1 VNSDAHLKPIGP
13 VRVRSIR
20 EDLEVRTIN
29 RVRAGA
35 LVAVGVLALSACA
48 GSSSKPSSGGGT
60 SSTSSAAGGSSSSSS
75 AGGGTKPTV
84 EIGVQGPLS
93 GDNQA
98 LGLNIDWG
106 VKLAVQQANAKGD
119 LPFTLVVKESDD
131 QGAQDKG
138 ADAANLL
145 IQEKGVVGVVGPAFS
160 GPTAASGALY
170 TAANLVAV
178 SPSAT
183 RPSLTSSGYKTFYRV
198 VANDSV
204 QGPAAADYMAKVLK
218 AKKVYV
224 VDDKSQYGT
233 GLSTA
238 IVAQLKKDSVEVSTD
253 SAPAKTQ
260 DYSQVASKV
269 ASSGAEALYYAG
281 YYSDA
286 GVFAKAL
293 KTAGFT
299 GKMISG
305 DGSKDPNFITTS
317 GPDAAEGWQFTCPCL
332 DAGKDPK
339 FADFAT
345 AYKKL
350 SNADPGTYSIEG
362 YDAANT
368 IISVLKTLNTATP
381 TRQQVADGVA
391 KVDYQGLSKEIKF
404 TANGD
409 ISGTSIYAYEIKSGT
424 ISLLGDISKLISG

>member
-1 VNSDAHLKPIGP
+1 M
-13 VRVRSIR
+13 
-20 EDLEVRTIN
+20 RTIT

-48 GSSSKPSSGGGT
+48 GSSSKSGGGSGGS
-60 SSTSSAAGGSSSSSS
+60 SSTSSAGGSSTSAASSSSSS
-75 AGGGTKPTV
+75 SGSNSGKPTI

-98 LGLNIDWG
+98 LGLNIEWG
-106 VKLAVQQANAKGD
+106 VKLAIQQANAKGD
-119 LPFTLVVKESDD
+119 LPFQLAIKEADD
-131 QGAQDKG
+131 QGDQSKG
-138 ADAANLL
+138 ADAASLL
-145 IQEKGVVGVVGPAFS
+145 IQDSKVLGVVGPAFS
-160 GPTAASGALY
+160 GPTAASGKLFSDAG
-170 TAANLVAV
+170 LVAV

-204 QGPAAADYMAKVLK
+204 QGPAAADYMAKSLK
-218 AKKVYV
+218 ATKAFV

-238 IVAQLKKDSVEVSTD
+238 IVAQLKKDGVDVQTD

-260 DYSQVASKV
+260 DYSQIASKV
-269 ASSGAEALYYAG
+269 ASSGAQAMYYAG

-293 KTAGFT
+293 KAAGYT

-305 DGSKDPNFITTS
+305 DGSKDPNFITTA
-317 GPDAAEGWQFTCPCL
+317 GADAANGWQFTCPCL

-339 FADFAT
+339 FADFAS
-345 AYKKL
+345 AYKAL
-350 SNADPGTYSIEG
+350 ANADPGTYSIEG

-368 IISVLKTLNTATP
+368 IITVLKSVGASA

-404 TANGD
+404 TPNGD
-409 ISGTSIYAYEIKSGT
+409 ISGNSIYAYEIKDGA
-424 ISLLGDISKLISG
+424 ISLIGDISKLIGG

>member
-1 VNSDAHLKPIGP
+1 M
-13 VRVRSIR
+13 
-20 EDLEVRTIN
+20 RTIT

-48 GSSSKPSSGGGT
+48 GSSSKPGS
-60 SSTSSAAGGSSSSSS
+60 GGSSSSTGAGSS
-75 AGGGTKPTV
+75 TSAASSSSSSSGSSSKPTL

-98 LGLNIDWG
+98 LGLNIEWG
-106 VKLAVQQANAKGD
+106 VKLAVKQANDKGD
-119 LPFTLVVKESDD
+119 LPFTLAIKEADD
-131 QGAQDKG
+131 QGDQSKG
-138 ADAANLL
+138 ADAASLL
-145 IQEKGVVGVVGPAFS
+145 IQDPKVVGLVGPAFS
-160 GPTAASGALY
+160 GPTAASGKLFSD
-170 TAANLVAV
+170 ANLVAV

-183 RPSLTSSGYKTFYRV
+183 RPSLTTSGYKTFYRV

-218 AKKVYV
+218 ATKVFV

-233 GLSTA
+233 GLSGA
-238 IVAQLKKDSVEVSTD
+238 IVAQLKKDNIEVVTD

-260 DYSQVASKV
+260 DYSQMASKV
-269 ASSGAEALYYAG
+269 ASSGAQAMYYAG

-293 KTAGFT
+293 KQAGYS
-299 GKMISG
+299 GKMLSG
-305 DGSKDPNFITTS
+305 DGSKDPNFITTA
-317 GPDAAEGWQFTCPCL
+317 GADAAEAWQFTCPCL

-339 FADFAT
+339 YADFA
-345 AYKKL
+345 AGYKAL
-350 SNADPGTYSIEG
+350 ANAEPGTYSIEG

-368 IISVLKTLNTATP
+368 IISVLKGLGTASP

-404 TANGD
+404 TPTGD
-409 ISGTSIYAYEIKSGT
+409 IAGNSIYVYEIKSGA
-424 ISLLGDISKLISG
+424 ISLIGDISKLIGG

>member
-1 VNSDAHLKPIGP
+1 M
-13 VRVRSIR
+13 
-20 EDLEVRTIN
+20 RTIN

-48 GSSSKPSSGGGT
+48 GSSSKPSSGGGS
-60 SSTSSAAGGSSSSSS
+60 SSTTSAAGGGSSSSSA
-75 AGGGTKPTV
+75 AGGGNKPTL

-98 LGLNIDWG
+98 LGLNIEWG
-106 VKLAVQQANAKGD
+106 VKLAVQEANAKGD
-119 LPFTLVVKESDD
+119 LPFTLAIKEGDD

-145 IQEKGVVGVVGPAFS
+145 IQDKNVIGVVGPAFS

-170 TAANLVAV
+170 TAANLVEV

-204 QGPAAADYMAKVLK
+204 QGPAAADYIAKTLK
-218 AKKVYV
+218 ATKAFV

-238 IVAQLKKDSVEVSTD
+238 IVAQLKKDGVEVVTD

-260 DYSQVASKV
+260 DYSQIASKV
-269 ASSGAEALYYAG
+269 ASSGAQAMYYAG

-293 KTAGFT
+293 KTAGYT

-305 DGSKDPNFITTS
+305 DGSKDPNFITTA
-317 GPDAAEGWQFTCPCL
+317 GADAANGWQFTCPCL

-339 FADFAT
+339 FADFA
-345 AYKKL
+345 ANYKKL

-368 IISVLKTLNTATP
+368 IISVLKSLGTATP
-381 TRQQVADGVA
+381 TRQAVADAVG

-404 TANGD
+404 TPTGD
-409 ISGTSIYAYEIKSGT
+409 ISGTSIYAYEIKNGEIT
-424 ISLLGDISKLISG
+424 LLGDTSKLGG

>member
-1 VNSDAHLKPIGP
+1 
-13 VRVRSIR
+13 
-20 EDLEVRTIN
+20 VRTIN

-35 LVAVGVLALSACA
+35 VVVAGVLALSACA
-48 GSSSKPSSGGGT
+48 GNSSKS
-60 SSTSSAAGGSSSSSS
+60 GSSSSSTGSTGSSSS
-75 AGGGTKPTV
+75 AGTNSNKPTL

-98 LGLNIDWG
+98 LGLNIEWG
-106 VKLAVQQANAKGD
+106 VKLAIQQENAKGD
-119 LPFTLVVKESDD
+119 LPFTLAVKEADD
-131 QGAQDKG
+131 QGDQSKG

-145 IQEKGVVGVVGPAFS
+145 IQDPKVLGVVGPAFS

-170 TAANLVAV
+170 TAANLVEV

-218 AKKVYV
+218 ATKAFV

-238 IVAQLKKDSVEVSTD
+238 IVAELKKDGVDVTTD

-260 DYSQVASKV
+260 DYSQIASKV
-269 ASSGAEALYYAG
+269 ASSGAQAMYYAG

-293 KTAGFT
+293 KAAGYT

-305 DGSKDPNFITTS
+305 DGSKDPNFITTA
-317 GPDAAEGWQFTCPCL
+317 GADAAEGWQFSCPCL
-332 DAGKDPK
+332 DAGSDPK
-339 FADFAT
+339 YADFASS
-345 AYKKL
+345 YKTL
-350 SNADPGTYSIEG
+350 ANAAPGTYSIEG
-362 YDAANT
+362 YDAANV
-368 IISVLKTLNTATP
+368 IISVLKSLNTASP
-381 TRQQVADGVA
+381 TRQAVADGVG

-404 TANGD
+404 TPTGD
-409 ISGTSIYAYEIKSGT
+409 ISGTSIYMYAIKSGT
-424 ISLLGDISKLISG
+424 ISLLGDISKMPGIGS

>member
-1 VNSDAHLKPIGP
+1 
-13 VRVRSIR
+13 
-20 EDLEVRTIN
+20 
-29 RVRAGA
+29 VRAGA

-48 GSSSKPSSGGGT
+48 GSSSKAGSGGT
-60 SSTSSAAGGSSSSSS
+60 SSSSSSAAGGSSSSSS
-75 AGGGTKPTV
+75 AAGGGNKPVV

-98 LGLNIDWG
+98 LGLNIEWG
-106 VKLAVQQANAKGD
+106 VKLAVNQANAKGD
-119 LPFTLVVKESDD
+119 LPFTLAVKEADD
-131 QGAQDKG
+131 QGDQSKG
-138 ADAANLL
+138 ADAAQLL
-145 IQEKGVVGVVGPAFS
+145 IQDAKVLGVVGPAFS
-160 GPTAASGALY
+160 GPTAASGKLY
-170 TAANLVAV
+170 SDANLVAV

-218 AKKVYV
+218 ASKVFV
-224 VDDKSQYGT
+224 VDDKTQYGT
-233 GLSTA
+233 GLSGT
-238 IVAQLKKDSVEVSTD
+238 IVAQLKKDGVEVVQA

-260 DYSQVASKV
+260 DYSPIASQV
-269 ASSGAEALYYAG
+269 ASSGAQAMYYAG

-293 KTAGFT
+293 KSAGYN

-305 DGSKDPNFITTS
+305 DGSKDPNFITTA
-317 GPDAAEGWQFTCPCL
+317 GAEAADGWQFSCPCL

-339 FADFAT
+339 YADFAEG
-345 AYKKL
+345 YKKL
-350 SNADPGTYSIEG
+350 ANAEPGTYSIEG

-368 IISVLKTLNTATP
+368 IISVLKTAGASA

-404 TANGD
+404 TPNGD
-409 ISGTSIYAYEIKSGT
+409 IAGNSIYAYEIKGGAIT
-424 ISLLGDISKLISG
+424 LVGDISKMPGIGG

>member
-1 VNSDAHLKPIGP
+1 M
-13 VRVRSIR
+13 
-20 EDLEVRTIN
+20 RTIN

-35 LVAVGVLALSACA
+35 FVVAGVLALSACA
-48 GSSSKPSSGGGT
+48 GSSSKAGGSSGGS
-60 SSTSSAAGGSSSSSS
+60 SSTSSAAGSSSASSSSSS
-75 AGGGTKPTV
+75 SGSSSGKPTL

-98 LGLNIDWG
+98 LGLNIEWG
-106 VKLAVQQANAKGD
+106 VKLAIKQANDKGD
-119 LPFTLVVKESDD
+119 LPFQLAIKEADD
-131 QGAQDKG
+131 QGDQSKG

-145 IQEKGVVGVVGPAFS
+145 IQDQKVVGSVGPAFS
-160 GPTAASGALY
+160 GPTAASGKLY
-170 TAANLVAV
+170 ADAGLVAV

-218 AKKVYV
+218 ATKVFV

-233 GLSTA
+233 GLSGA
-238 IVAQLKKDSVEVSTD
+238 IVAQLKKDNVQVETD

-260 DYSQVASKV
+260 DYSQIASKV
-269 ASSGAEALYYAG
+269 ASSGAQAMYYAG

-293 KTAGFT
+293 KSAGYT

-305 DGSKDPNFITTS
+305 DGSKDPNFITTA
-317 GPDAAEGWQFTCPCL
+317 GADAAEGWQFSCPCL

-339 FADFAT
+339 YADFASG
-345 AYKKL
+345 YKAL
-350 SNADPGTYSIEG
+350 ANADPGTYSIEG
-362 YDAANT
+362 YDAANV
-368 IISVLKTLNTATP
+368 IISVLKGLGTATP

-404 TANGD
+404 TPTGD
-409 ISGTSIYAYEIKSGT
+409 ISGSSIYAYEIKSGV
-424 ISLLGDISKLISG
+424 ISLIGDISKMPGIGS

>member
-1 VNSDAHLKPIGP
+1 MPIGAGI
-13 VRVRSIR
+13 RLTIR

-35 LVAVGVLALSACA
+35 VIAAGVFALSACA
-48 GSSSKPSSGGGT
+48 GNSSKSS
-60 SSTSSAAGGSSSSSS
+60 GSSSSSPNGSSSSTS
-75 AGGGTKPTV
+75 AASNGKPTL

-93 GDNQA
+93 GANQA

-119 LPFTLVVKESDD
+119 LPFNLAVKEADD
-131 QGAQDKG
+131 QGDQSKG

-145 IQEKGVVGVVGPAFS
+145 IQDQKVIGSVGPAFS

-170 TAANLVAV
+170 SAANLVAV

-218 AKKVYV
+218 APNVYV
-224 VDDKSQYGT
+224 VDDKSQYGQ

-238 IVAQLKKDSVEVSTD
+238 IVAELKKDGVTVETD
-253 SAPAKTQ
+253 SAAAGTQ
-260 DYSQVASKV
+260 DYSQLASKV
-269 ASSGAEALYYAG
+269 AGSPAKAMYYAG
-281 YYSDA
+281 YYADG

-293 KTAGFT
+293 KAAGYGGT
-299 GKMISG
+299 MLSG
-305 DGSKDPNFITTS
+305 DGSKDPNFITTA
-317 GPDAAEGWQFTCPCL
+317 GQDAAQGWQFTCPCL
-332 DAGKDPK
+332 DAGSDPK
-339 FADFAT
+339 YAAFAT
-345 AYKKL
+345 AYKSL
-350 SNADPGTYSIEG
+350 ANAAPGTYSIEG
-362 YDAANT
+362 YDAANV

-381 TRQQVADGVA
+381 TRQQVADAVG

-404 TANGD
+404 TPTGD
-409 ISGTSIYAYEIKSGT
+409 ISGTSIYAYKISGDQ
-424 ISLLGDISKLISG
+424 ISLIGDISKLISGGS

>member
-1 VNSDAHLKPIGP
+1 M
-13 VRVRSIR
+13 
-20 EDLEVRTIN
+20 RTIN

-48 GSSSKPSSGGGT
+48 GSSSKAGSGGT
-60 SSTSSAAGGSSSSSS
+60 SSSTTSAAGGSSSSSS
-75 AGGGTKPTV
+75 AAGGGNKPV
-84 EIGVQGPLS
+84 IEIGVQGPLS

-98 LGLNIDWG
+98 LGLNIEWG
-106 VKLAVQQANAKGD
+106 VKLAVNQANAKGD
-119 LPFTLVVKESDD
+119 LPFTLAVKEADD
-131 QGAQDKG
+131 QGDQSKG
-138 ADAANLL
+138 ADAAQLL
-145 IQEKGVVGVVGPAFS
+145 IQDTKVLGVVGPAFS
-160 GPTAASGALY
+160 GPTAASGKLY
-170 TAANLVAV
+170 SDAGLVAV

-204 QGPAAADYMAKVLK
+204 QGPAAADYMAKVVK
-218 AKKVYV
+218 ATKVFV

-238 IVAQLKKDSVEVSTD
+238 IVAQLKKDGVEVVQD

-260 DYSQVASKV
+260 DYSPIASKV
-269 ASSGAEALYYAG
+269 ASSGAQAMYYAG

-293 KTAGFT
+293 KSAGYT

-305 DGSKDPNFITTS
+305 DGSKDPNFITTA
-317 GPDAAEGWQFTCPCL
+317 GAEAADGWQFSCPCL

-339 FADFAT
+339 YADFAEG
-345 AYKKL
+345 YKKL
-350 SNADPGTYSIEG
+350 ANAEPGTYSIEG

-368 IISVLKTLNTATP
+368 IISVLKTAGASA
-381 TRQQVADGVA
+381 TRQQVADAVA

-404 TANGD
+404 TPNGD
-409 ISGTSIYAYEIKSGT
+409 IAGNSIYAYEIKSGQIT
-424 ISLLGDISKLISG
+424 LVGDISKMPGIGS

>member
-1 VNSDAHLKPIGP
+1 
-13 VRVRSIR
+13 
-20 EDLEVRTIN
+20 VRTIN

-48 GSSSKPSSGGGT
+48 GSSSKAGGSSGGGT
-60 SSTSSAAGGSSSSSS
+60 SSSTTSAAGSSSSSS
-75 AGGGTKPTV
+75 AAGGGNKPV
-84 EIGVQGPLS
+84 VNIGVQGPLS

-98 LGLNIDWG
+98 LGLNIEWG
-106 VKLAVQQANAKGD
+106 VKLAVNQANAKGD
-119 LPFTLVVKESDD
+119 LPFTLAVKEADD
-131 QGAQDKG
+131 QGDQSKG
-138 ADAANLL
+138 ADAAQLM
-145 IQEKGVVGVVGPAFS
+145 IQDQKTLGVVGPAFS
-160 GPTAASGALY
+160 GPTAASGKLY
-170 TAANLVAV
+170 ADANLVAV

-218 AKKVYV
+218 ATKVFV

-233 GLSTA
+233 GLSGT
-238 IVAQLKKDSVEVSTD
+238 IVAQLKKDNVEVVQD

-260 DYSQVASKV
+260 DYSPIASKV
-269 ASSGAEALYYAG
+269 ASSGAQAMYYAG

-293 KTAGFT
+293 KSAGYT
-299 GKMISG
+299 GKMIAG
-305 DGSKDPNFITTS
+305 DGSKDPNFITTA
-317 GPDAAEGWQFTCPCL
+317 GAEAADGWQFSCPCL

-339 FADFAT
+339 YADFA
-345 AYKKL
+345 AGYKKL
-350 SNADPGTYSIEG
+350 ANAEPGTYSIEG

-368 IISVLKTLNTATP
+368 IISVLKGLGATP
-381 TRQQVADGVA
+381 TRQQVADAMG

-404 TANGD
+404 TPTGD
-409 ISGTSIYAYEIKSGT
+409 IAGNSIYAYEIKSGA
-424 ISLLGDISKLISG
+424 ISLIGDISKMPGIGS

>member
-1 VNSDAHLKPIGP
+1 M
-13 VRVRSIR
+13 
-20 EDLEVRTIN
+20 RTIN

-35 LVAVGVLALSACA
+35 VVVVSALALSACA
-48 GSSSKPSSGGGT
+48 GSSSKP
-60 SSTSSAAGGSSSSSS
+60 GGSSSAPSSTAASSS
-75 AGGGTKPTV
+75 SSTAAGGGTKPV
-84 EIGVQGPLS
+84 LEIGVQGPLS

-106 VKLAVQQANAKGD
+106 VKLAVQQANEKGD
-119 LPFTLVVKESDD
+119 LPFTLAIKESDD
-131 QGAQDKG
+131 QGDQAKG
-138 ADAANLL
+138 ADAAQLL
-145 IQEKGVVGVVGPAFS
+145 IQDKGVVGSVGPAFS
-160 GPTAASGALY
+160 GPTAASGKLY
-170 TAANLVAV
+170 SDAGLVTV

-204 QGPAAADYMAKVLK
+204 QGPAAADYMAKVVK
-218 AKKVYV
+218 ATKVFV
-224 VDDKSQYGT
+224 VDDKTQYGT
-233 GLSTA
+233 GLASA
-238 IVAQLKKDSVEVSTD
+238 IVTELKKDGVAVETD
-253 SAPAKTQ
+253 SAPQKTQ
-260 DYSQVASKV
+260 DYSQIASKV
-269 ASSGAEALYYAG
+269 ASSGAQAMYYAG
-281 YYSDA
+281 YYADG

-293 KTAGFT
+293 KAAGFT
-299 GKMISG
+299 GKTITG
-305 DGSKDPNFITTS
+305 DGAKDPNFITTA

-362 YDAANT
+362 YDAANV
-368 IISVLKTLNTATP
+368 IISVLRTLNTATP

-404 TANGD
+404 TPTGD
-409 ISGTSIYAYEIKSGT
+409 ISGTAIYAYEIKSGVIT
-424 ISLLGDISKLISG
+424 LLGDIGKMISV

>member
-1 VNSDAHLKPIGP
+1 
-13 VRVRSIR
+13 
-20 EDLEVRTIN
+20 
-29 RVRAGA
+29 
-35 LVAVGVLALSACA
+35 VGVLALSACA
-48 GSSSKPSSGGGT
+48 GSSSKP
-60 SSTSSAAGGSSSSSS
+60 GGSSSSSPS
-75 AGGGTKPTV
+75 SASSSSSSTAAGGGTKPV
-84 EIGVQGPLS
+84 LEIGVQGPLS

-98 LGLNIDWG
+98 LGLNIEWG
-106 VKLAVQQANAKGD
+106 VKLAVNQANEKGD
-119 LPFTLVVKESDD
+119 LPVTLAVKEADD
-131 QGAQDKG
+131 QGDQSKG

-145 IQEKGVVGVVGPAFS
+145 IQDPKVIASVGPAFS
-160 GPTAASGALY
+160 GPTAASGKLY
-170 TAANLVAV
+170 ADAGLVAV

-204 QGPAAADYMAKVLK
+204 QGPAAADYMAKVVK
-218 AKKVYV
+218 AGKVFV

-233 GLSTA
+233 GLATA
-238 IVAQLKKDSVEVSTD
+238 IVAQLKKDSVTVETD

-260 DYSQVASKV
+260 DYSQIASKV
-269 ASSGAEALYYAG
+269 ASSGAQAMYYAG

-299 GKMISG
+299 GKMITG
-305 DGSKDPNFITTS
+305 DGSKDPNFITTA
-317 GPDAAEGWQFTCPCL
+317 GNEAAEGWQFTCPCL

-362 YDAANT
+362 YDAANVV
-368 IISVLKTLNTATP
+368 ISVLKSLGSTSP

-404 TANGD
+404 TPNGD
-409 ISGTSIYAYEIKSGT
+409 ISGTAIYAYEIKSGT
-424 ISLLGDISKLISG
+424 ITLLGDIGKMISG